1 MDEINEKRIA
11 VLKKLGMTKEE
22 IEHAYEV
29 NKNLQRVLDIDIKQ
43 VIVFLYKNYGLESE
57 EICRIAVSNPWI
69 LTESFERMRYLEESY
84 KGVGIENIGELL
96 IKMPIA
102 LSLNPK
108 VLDEF
113 IENLKKEN
121 KTNEEIKEVIL
132 NTLDEYFGV

>member
-132 NTLDEYFGV
+132 NNLDEYFGV